1 MTTPLGPIQGIV
13 AIERVHGYVHLRKDD
28 LEPPTTAHVFF
39 DPADTEVGAWLGAD
53 LLTPGGTV
61 IDLACA
67 SGAAA
72 AAMGRAGA
80 GHAYGVDIAAESV
93 AWARA
98 RYGCT
103 IPGRQVSFVV
113 GDFVAMSSEELR
125 RACPADPPP
134 SVLTSNPA
142 YVPLRGAGP
151 FPLSIDGG
159 RDGLRF
165 APAIVGHARALRVDL
180 GLTLGSYSSPE
191 RAAELVDDAG
201 FCIEGLTLVA
211 LPLGPFTRAH
221 PEAIR
226 DLVSAG
232 RAALWRD
239 GQETPGYLIVGMTC
253 RRRTSRCVRP
263 HASPAEVFAI
273 VSAACASHGPELE
286 ALDPLVAAGRVVIPL
301 RVLVLPDPSTR
312 QHW

>member
-1 MTTPLGPIQGIV
+1 MTTPFGPPQSV
-13 AIERVHGYVHLRKDD
+13 MAIERVHGYVHLGEDD
-28 LEPPTTAHVFF
+28 LEAPAAAHVFF

-72 AAMGRAGA
+72 AAMVRAGA

-98 RYGCT
+98 RYGCS
-103 IPGRQVSFVV
+103 IPGRRVSFVV
-113 GDFVAMSSEELR
+113 GDFLAMSWEALR

-159 RDGLRF
+159 SDGLKF
-165 APAIVGHARALRVDL
+165 VPAIVGHARALRVDL

-191 RAAELVDDAG
+191 RAAELVTEAG
-201 FCIEGLTLVA
+201 FCIEGLTLAA

-232 RAALWRD
+232 CAALWRD
-239 GQETPGYLIVGMTC
+239 GQDQPGYLIIGMTC
-253 RRRTSRCVRP
+253 RRRTSPCVRP

-273 VSAACASHGPELE
+273 VSAACASYGPELE
-286 ALDPLVAAGRVVIPL
+286 GLDPLVAGGRVVIQV
-301 RVLVLPDPSTR
+301 RVLVLPDPATR